1 MEVRLVLQSQP
12 LQIDNEPGQ
21 ITRRISHV
29 ELVKIYNRR
38 ARALKEYVSRHIAAM
53 SRTEPQRARGR
64 GYSFESMNH
73 LVEQRVKRGQVGYR
87 FSNRELGPRAKS
99 CVIDDL
105 HGIKHVLS
113 IVKMTLA

>member
-1 MEVRLVLQSQP
+1 MPRRISTGKVRVCCEKSFHSLVKDMEVRLVLQSQP

-29 ELVKIYNRR
+29 VLVKIYDHS

-64 GYSFESMNH
+64 GYSFESMKQ
-73 LVEQRVKRGQVGYR
+73 LVA
-87 FSNRELGPRAKS
+87 L
-99 CVIDDL
+99 I
-105 HGIKHVLS
+105 
-113 IVKMTLA
+113 